1 METASGYSSKCSQS
15 QHWARY
21 TVDNGARSRSLSLAA
36 FVLMMML
43 METKSFREKFFNLSG
58 LLDGFN
64 DDGIRQVLSS
74 LLLGKFFTSSSS
86 FHASLSF

>member
-36 FVLMMML
+36 LVLML

-74 LLLGKFFTSSSS
+74 LLLGKLFTNSSS